1 MGSSSRTPSGTH
13 TRKDSPESYASLARR
28 NAAAETLQ
36 SYERLSWHA
45 AARNESLVQ
54 TRLHFQNIIA
64 GFDDSDRHAWSTVSK
79 VWKTDTTPHVP
90 DAPGWNPVEEK
101 CKTAVTGGPGS
112 GRGKDRKSGAREMEK
127 GKGREDDIGE
137 AKKGK
142 KRKSGGSGEAG

>member
-1 MGSSSRTPSGTH
+1 MASSSRTPSGTH
-13 TRKDSPESYASLARR
+13 ARKDSPEDYASLARR

-36 SYERLSWHA
+36 SYDRLSWHA

-64 GFDDSDRHAWSTVSK
+64 GFDDSDTHAWSTVSK

-90 DAPGWNPVEEK
+90 DAPDWEPVKER
-101 CKTAVTGGPGS
+101 CKTAVTGGSGS
-112 GRGKDRKSGAREMEK
+112 GKGKDRKSGEGASEK
-127 GKGREDDIGE
+127 GKGREDDVGE
-137 AKKGK
+137 ARKGK

>member
-1 MGSSSRTPSGTH
+1 MASSSRTPSSNH
-13 TRKDSPESYASLARR
+13 VRKDSPEDYASLARR

-64 GFDDSDRHAWSTVSK
+64 GFDDSDTHAWSTVSK

-90 DAPGWNPVEEK
+90 DALDWDPAKER
-101 CKTAVTGGPGS
+101 CKTAVTGGPG
-112 GRGKDRKSGAREMEK
+112 REKGKDRKSRGAASEK
-127 GKGREDDIGE
+127 GKGREDEVVE
-137 AKKGK
+137 ARKGK